1 VSRCVSLVLLVLLG
15 GCSVLPGG
23 DGPPAAVVALP
34 EAQRPAAP
42 AIVADTVEGSE
53 LSLADLEGPVVLNFW
68 ASWCGPCVGEA
79 PHLNAISEAYAGD
92 GVNVV
97 GVNAKDDLANARS
110 FEDRNRLDFPSW
122 FDPDQSIAAAFGG
135 AAPTGLPTTLILDAE
150 HRVAV
155 RFLGGVTGA
164 SLTPYLDQVLAEGAR

>member
-1 VSRCVSLVLLVLLG
+1 MLLVLLG

-23 DGPPAAVVALP
+23 DDRSSAVIALA
-34 EAQRPAAP
+34 EAERAPAP
-42 AIVADTVEGSE
+42 AILADTVEGSQ
-53 LSLADLEGPVVLNFW
+53 LALADLDGPVVLNFW
-68 ASWCGPCVGEA
+68 ASWCGPCVEEA
-79 PHLNAISEAYAGD
+79 PHLNAIAQAYAD
-92 GVNVV
+92 QGVRVV

-122 FDPDQSIAAAFGG
+122 FDPDQSIAASFEG
-135 AAPTGLPTTLILDAE
+135 AAPTGLPTTLILDAD

-164 SLTPYLDQVLAEGAR
+164 SLTPYLDQVLAERAG

>member
-1 VSRCVSLVLLVLLG
+1 MV
-15 GCSVLPGG
+15 PGG
-23 DGPPAAVVALP
+23 AEGSGAVVALP
-34 EAQRPAAP
+34 AAERAAAP
-42 AIVADTVEGSE
+42 AIVAETVEGAE
-53 LSLADLEGPVVLNFW
+53 LALADLDGPVVLNFW

-79 PHLNAISEAYAGD
+79 PHLNAIAQAYAD
-92 GVNVV
+92 QGVRVV

-122 FDPDQSIAAAFGG
+122 FDPDQSIAAAFDG
-135 AAPTGLPTTLILDAE
+135 AAPTGLPTTLILDQD

-164 SLTPYLDQVLAEGAR
+164 SLTPYLDQVLAEGDG